1 MTEHP
6 ELPESSSGSV
16 SGSVSGSAAAASALP
31 RRHALGFIGAT
42 AGAAAGAVLIP
53 AAAAHA
59 SPPSVHP
66 EQREPEA
73 PGGGDWATVPT
84 PVPVSLEQWFDND
97 GIDTAASRGGDFD
110 GSGHT
115 FPGEELPAG
124 RVEIDGVPYDF
135 PSSAAGAKNNVV
147 ALGQRI
153 DLPKGRYLSALFL
166 AAGSYGSAAG
176 HATVHYADGSTTGA
190 SLGGPDWYADGS
202 GLTAAYRYK
211 PDGTKDQHP
220 VGIGVS
226 ELWLDPRREAVAIT
240 LPTTSEAKPDKASL
254 HVFALTVQPVAE
266 GRALTLRDARSTVSL
281 LESSG
286 AQSVEATVVN
296 AGTVTLLAA
305 DAVSIGVD
313 VPGARTVS
321 AAPVTRLDPGEQ
333 ARVRIGIRNRT
344 GVAPGTRQ
352 DGRIV
357 AEGRGGTAATTGR
370 KLTLGVPDYRPSAES
385 LATHQAPHW
394 FHGAKFG
401 IFIHWGVYSVPAW
414 APVGKQYAEWY
425 WRHMQDK
432 NNPTHAHHRDTYG
445 EDFAYDDFIP
455 RFKAEKFD
463 PRAWVELFRDAGA
476 RYHVLTSKHHEGFAL
491 WDTKVSD
498 RNSVKMGPEKDLIK
512 ELFDASRRYTPE
524 LHRALY
530 FSMPE
535 WFNPDQP
542 WKGDLYPPRNP
553 YTLEPVPYTGYTSG
567 KDFVKDYQ
575 AKQLLELIKGGY
587 DPELLWCDIGGP
599 NDSLNV
605 LAEYFNHGKNRPKP
619 REVAVNNRAGIP
631 FHDFTT
637 PEYTTYDNTVV
648 AKWESSRGLDPFS
661 YGYNAETPDDK
672 YMTTEEIVHSL
683 VDIVSKNGNFLLD
696 IGPRADGT
704 IPEIMQTRLRE
715 TGQWLKTNG
724 EAIYETTYWSRM
736 AQLGD
741 DLRFTV
747 RQNKAFYI
755 HSLAE
760 PGAKLTVEAPV
771 PIGSGDKVTML
782 GYRRPLTWRTTGD
795 ALVIDVPAA
804 ARKTGEHV
812 WVFKVEWRD

>member
-1 MTEHP
+1 MT
-6 ELPESSSGSV
+6 SG
-16 SGSVSGSAAAASALP
+16 ARLP
-31 RRHALGFIGAT
+31 RRQALGLIGAT
-42 AGAAAGAVLIP
+42 AGAAVGATLIP
-53 AAAAHA
+53 ASAAEAAPA
-59 SPPSVHP
+59 SALPGRS
-66 EQREPEA
+66 EPEGE
-73 PGGGDWATVPT
+73 GGHWGTVPA

-97 GIDTAASRGGDFD
+97 GIDTAAARGGNFD
-110 GSGHT
+110 GAGYT
-115 FPGEELPAG
+115 LPGEELPTG
-124 RVEIDGVPYDF
+124 RITVDGIPYDF

-147 ALGQRI
+147 ALGQRV

-176 HATVHYADGSTTGA
+176 KATVHYADGSTTTA
-190 SLGGPDWYADGS
+190 SLGGPDWYAGAAA
-202 GLTAAYRYK
+202 LTAAYRYR

-220 VGIGVS
+220 VGIGVA
-226 ELWLDPRREAVAIT
+226 ELWLDPRREPVAIT
-240 LPTTSEAKPDKASL
+240 LPTTSRPEPKKPAL
-254 HVFALTVQPVAE
+254 HLFALTLQPAAQ

-281 LESSG
+281 LESNG

-305 DAVSIGVD
+305 DSVTIAVD

-333 ARVRIGIRNRT
+333 ARVRIGIRNRV

-352 DGRIV
+352 EGRIV
-357 AEGRGGTAATTGR
+357 AKGGGRTVADTGR
-370 KLTLGVPDYRPSAES
+370 SLTLGVPDYRPTADS

-432 NNPTHAHHRDTYG
+432 DNPTHAHHRDTYG

-455 RFKAEKFD
+455 MFTAKKFD

-498 RNSVKMGPEKDLIK
+498 RNSVKMGPKRDLIK

-535 WFNPDQP
+535 WFNPDLP

-575 AKQLLELIKGGY
+575 AKQMLELIQGGY

-605 LAEYFNHGKNRPKP
+605 LSEYFNLGKNRPRP

-661 YGYNAETPDDK
+661 YGYNAQTPDDQ

-704 IPEIMQTRLRE
+704 IAEIMQTRLRE
-715 TGQWLKTNG
+715 TGRWLEVNG

-736 AQLGD
+736 AQLGE

-771 PIGSGDKVTML
+771 PIRAGDKVTML
-782 GYRRPLTWRTTGD
+782 GYRRPLTWRTSGD
-795 ALVIDVPAA
+795 ALVIDVPEA
-804 ARKTGEHV
+804 ARRAGGHV
-812 WVFKVEWRD
+812 WVFKVEWTR